1 MKDVAPTHRLVE
13 KFNDRQNGKAPR
25 YSVTWDAY
33 YDYPA
38 VINLNLIHVKDADGF
53 FLFVL

>member
-1 MKDVAPTHRLVE
+1 MKDVAPSHRLIE
-13 KFNDRQNGKAPR
+13 KFNDQQNGKAPR

-38 VINLNLIHVKDADGF
+38 VINLIRVNDELF
-53 FLFVL
+53 FF